1 MNVAQTLSAECRA
14 LADLFA
20 AAPVGGTVTYAA
32 MSHAIGR
39 SIADRRYLALRAMQ
53 VATRE
58 TGAIFGSVR
67 GTGYM
72 RLKPQDAHMLGAHAR
87 GRIRRSAKRA
97 ADAITAAVQAAN
109 DMPDDAKRRAYA
121 EVNAMAL
128 VRHITTD
135 KQVSAASTEAKA
147 EPVGVVMR
155 RFAQQIGAVG

>member
-1 MNVAQTLSAECRA
+1 MNVTQSLSAECRA

-20 AAPVGGTVTYAA
+20 ATPVGGTVTYAA
-32 MSHAIGR
+32 MSQAIGR
-39 SIADRRYLALRAMQ
+39 SIAERRYLAIRAMQ

-72 RLKPQDAHMLGAHAR
+72 RMPPQDAHMLGAHTR

-97 ADAITAAVQAAN
+97 ADAIVAAIQSAN
-109 DMPDDAKRRAYA
+109 DMPDDAKRKAYA
-121 EVNAMAL
+121 EVNAMSL

-147 EPVGVVMR
+147 EPVAITMRKFAEQLGVI
-155 RFAQQIGAVG
+155 A